1 MPAKPA
7 TSQPET
13 FEAAIAELER
23 IVTAMEAGDLSL
35 EASLQNYQR
44 GIALL
49 RQCRGT
55 LEAAEQRIQI
65 LENGE
70 LTDAPAGLDKE

>member
-1 MPAKPA
+1 MPSKEQTPPL
-7 TSQPET
+7 S

-23 IVTAMEAGDLSL
+23 IVHTMETGELPL
-35 EASLQNYQR
+35 EESLQNYQR

-55 LEAAEQRIQI
+55 LEAAEQRIRV

-70 LTDAPAGLDKE
+70 LNDAPDLDNA

>member
-1 MPAKPA
+1 MPSKEPNPPM
-7 TSQPET
+7 S

-23 IVTAMEAGDLSL
+23 IVHTMETGELPL
-35 EASLQNYQR
+35 EESLQNYQR

-55 LEAAEQRIQI
+55 LEAAEQRIRV

-70 LTDAPAGLDKE
+70 LNDAPDLDNA